1 MAEFEEQ
8 IIDMYD
14 DYYDYEC
21 DEIKNEF
28 DEGYHDFIYEWVREH
43 IHINFPFDEFLKRT
57 VCVDITVDTGDA
69 NYDFTL
75 NSFYEGKINDLA
87 STVWLS
93 KQQGYSKTQLNK
105 AYNEGD
111 YSKNSFLESL
121 VAEYV
126 NECTG
131 INALT
136 FLVKMPLGQATAI
149 LEAKKELEKIITKD
163 EKYCPK
169 KIKNRKYLVLD
180 KEVNCGLIDFWNG
193 SGSLLELKLE
203 KDVKLPIKFVHEI
216 SPDSCYKWGFKNIYG
231 CDDSFYEESLIS
243 LSL

>member
-1 MAEFEEQ
+1 M
-8 IIDMYD
+8 
-14 DYYDYEC
+14 
-21 DEIKNEF
+21 
-28 DEGYHDFIYEWVREH
+28 
-43 IHINFPFDEFLKRT
+43 KRT

-136 FLVKMPLGQATAI
+136 FLVKMPLGQAIAI
-149 LEAKKELEKIITKD
+149 LEAKKELEKTITED

-180 KEVNCGLIDFWNG
+180 KDVNCGLIDFWNG

>member
-1 MAEFEEQ
+1 
-8 IIDMYD
+8 
-14 DYYDYEC
+14 
-21 DEIKNEF
+21 
-28 DEGYHDFIYEWVREH
+28 
-43 IHINFPFDEFLKRT
+43 
-57 VCVDITVDTGDA
+57 
-69 NYDFTL
+69 
-75 NSFYEGKINDLA
+75 
-87 STVWLS
+87 
-93 KQQGYSKTQLNK
+93 
-105 AYNEGD
+105 
-111 YSKNSFLESL
+111 
-121 VAEYV
+121 
-126 NECTG
+126 
-131 INALT
+131 
-136 FLVKMPLGQATAI
+136 MPLRQAIAI
-149 LEAKKELEKIITKD
+149 LEAKKELEKTITED